1 MVAIIIKLHR
11 FNRSISQSLM
21 VCQLVGPLIANAHRV
36 CYYKSVVAAATADC
50 RNDLSKLITNAWI
63 YLFPTPRCF
72 GQCDPVCGKLES
84 VFTGHFSMDI
94 SNCVRS
100 ENAALA
106 VRSRVKLAI
115 FILPISFH
123 GMRIQSKLKLKLSVP
138 VHMQLTSILVS
149 NAQNKH
155 KHSVAYG

>member
-1 MVAIIIKLHR
+1 MLGYICFPHPGALVNAIPYVANL
-11 FNRSISQSLM
+11 
-21 VCQLVGPLIANAHRV
+21 RV
-36 CYYKSVVAAATADC
+36 CSMHW
-50 RNDLSKLITNAWI
+50 L
-63 YLFPTPRCF
+63 LFN
-72 GQCDPVCGKLES
+72 G
-84 VFTGHFSMDI
+84 
-94 SNCVRS
+94 SNSVRS

-138 VHMQLTSILVS
+138 VNMQLTSILVS